1 MDEKDLL
8 NSILDNAMMDGEYE
22 DLDQMLFDNYFD
34 ELVSLED
41 LSRIKTDKYGDAG
54 NDYIFFTYNKNLVF
68 DIDDIEEFNGTEGGD
83 RIDLYFIQ
91 VKNTTKLD
99 SDVPNK
105 FIEFST
111 NLINGKTVEHYNEE
125 VNDNI
130 VLFSELVKKYALK
143 AKFYINFYYFSR
155 FSKEQLKSASDLQGR
170 FDTLRRMFEVVDFV
184 DNVKVNVES
193 VNSIVKKLK
202 EDKRFEY
209 TFNDVRKFEAEVN
222 KEEGKT
228 NSIIALIPLTQFY
241 EFITYGEEG
250 QINDRLFES
259 NIRDYKGRSNVNK
272 NIIETL
278 INPNEIDFWW
288 LNNGITVTVEDI
300 EESKSANKIK
310 IVNPQIVNGL
320 QTSYSIY
327 NFFSENIDKLEN
339 EKRKVFVK
347 ILKVEP
353 NNEDKELR
361 IIVATNSQNE
371 IRDKD
376 IHANDAVQKNIEE
389 YLKKYNKYYQR
400 KDKYYTN
407 RKIAKKDIIKLPEM
421 AKYINTIFLKDPSY
435 TRNNPGKLLA
445 GTKYKTIF
453 QIDNVNQ
460 NYERYYKAYE
470 IYNKVI
476 LLNKGILKIGDD
488 EFERTNFIHHIVYI
502 VVCNKFSDINYKPN
516 DVYDMN
522 IEKITEEQVENAI
535 DCIINIIEENKISH
549 TKVLKTIKEQS
560 FNQKVNNYLAKKY
573 RNI

>member
-8 NSILDNAMMDGEYE
+8 NSILDNAMMDGEYD
-22 DLDQMLFDNYFD
+22 DLDQMLFDNYFE

-68 DIDDIEEFNGTEGGD
+68 DIEDIEEFDGTEGGD

-170 FDTLRRMFEVVDFV
+170 FDTLKRMFEVVDFV

-202 EDKRFEY
+202 EDKKFEY
-209 TFNDVRKFEAEVN
+209 TFNDVGKFEAEVN
-222 KEEGKT
+222 KEAGKT

-241 EFITYGEEG
+241 EFITYGEDG

-278 INPNEIDFWW
+278 KKPNEIDFWW
-288 LNNGITVTVEDI
+288 LNNGITVTVEEV

-327 NFFSENIDKLEN
+327 NFFSENIDKLED

-361 IIVATNSQNE
+361 ITVATNSQNE

-407 RKIAKKDIIKLPEM
+407 RKITKKDIIKLPEM

-476 LLNKGILKIGDD
+476 LFNKGILKIGDD

-502 VVCNKFSDINYKPN
+502 VVCNEFSDINYKPS
-516 DVYDMN
+516 DVYDMDV
-522 IEKITEEQVENAI
+522 EKITEERVDNAI
-535 DCIINIIEENKISH
+535 DCIINIIEENHIAH

-573 RNI
+573 RNF

>member
-1 MDEKDLL
+1 M
-8 NSILDNAMMDGEYE
+8 
-22 DLDQMLFDNYFD
+22 
-34 ELVSLED
+34 
-41 LSRIKTDKYGDAG
+41 
-54 NDYIFFTYNKNLVF
+54 
-68 DIDDIEEFNGTEGGD
+68 
-83 RIDLYFIQ
+83 
-91 VKNTTKLD
+91 
-99 SDVPNK
+99 
-105 FIEFST
+105 
-111 NLINGKTVEHYNEE
+111 
-125 VNDNI
+125 
-130 VLFSELVKKYALK
+130 VKKYALK

-288 LNNGITVTVEDI
+288 LNNGITVIVEDI

>member
-22 DLDQMLFDNYFD
+22 DFDQMLFDNYF
-34 ELVSLED
+34 EEFVSLED

-68 DIDDIEEFNGTEGGD
+68 DIDDIEEFDGTEGGD

-407 RKIAKKDIIKLPEM
+407 RKIAKKDIVKLPEM

-445 GTKYKTIF
+445 GTRYKTIF

-502 VVCNKFSDINYKPN
+502 VVCNEFSDINYKPN
-516 DVYDMN
+516 DVYDMD

-535 DCIINIIEENKISH
+535 DCIINIIEENEISH

-573 RNI
+573 RNV

>member
-22 DLDQMLFDNYFD
+22 DFDQMLFDNYFD

-68 DIDDIEEFNGTEGGD
+68 DIDDIEEFDGTEGGD

-371 IRDKD
+371 IR
-376 IHANDAVQKNIEE
+376 
-389 YLKKYNKYYQR
+389 
-400 KDKYYTN
+400 
-407 RKIAKKDIIKLPEM
+407 
-421 AKYINTIFLKDPSY
+421 
-435 TRNNPGKLLA
+435 
-445 GTKYKTIF
+445 
-453 QIDNVNQ
+453 
-460 NYERYYKAYE
+460 E
-470 IYNKVI
+470 IGRAHV
-476 LLNKGILKIGDD
+476 
-488 EFERTNFIHHIVYI
+488 
-502 VVCNKFSDINYKPN
+502 
-516 DVYDMN
+516 
-522 IEKITEEQVENAI
+522 
-535 DCIINIIEENKISH
+535 
-549 TKVLKTIKEQS
+549 
-560 FNQKVNNYLAKKY
+560 
-573 RNI
+573 

>member
-22 DLDQMLFDNYFD
+22 DFDQMLFDNYFD

>member
-22 DLDQMLFDNYFD
+22 DFDQMLFDNYFD

-68 DIDDIEEFNGTEGGD
+68 DIDDIEEFDGTEGGD